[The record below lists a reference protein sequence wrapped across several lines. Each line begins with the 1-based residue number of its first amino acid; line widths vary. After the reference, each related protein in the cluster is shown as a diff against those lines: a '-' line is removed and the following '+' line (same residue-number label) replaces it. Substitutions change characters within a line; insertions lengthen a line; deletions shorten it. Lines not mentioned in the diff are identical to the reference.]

1 MNSENSTNNVSG
13 LPLIE
18 QFKLIDPLEL
28 QKFQYEISLIFEEAI
43 RKKWS
48 LQQFGIK
55 ILANCAGGEAVYML
69 VASTLI
75 QKATNLSGEEN
86 YALLQQFIV
95 AVYQKNSQG
104 IRYGVQILQ
113 NGLAVNEVQGKQN

>member
-1 MNSENSTNNVSG
+1 MKKPKNSENSGNNVSG
-13 LPLIE
+13 LPLI
-18 QFKLIDPLEL
+18 DPLD
-28 QKFQYEISLIFEEAI
+28 YAARLIFDEAI
-43 RKKWS
+43 REKWS
-48 LQQFGIK
+48 LHQFAIK
-55 ILANCAGGEAVYML
+55 ILANCAGGEPVYML

-104 IRYGVQILQ
+104 IRYGVQTLQ
-113 NGLAVNEVQGKQN
+113 DGLAVNEAQGKQN